1 MRLFASLLFLVALSA
16 PTLAAPESAETQL
29 PTLELVP
36 LPSQSPGTPW
46 PTETWRTAATPLALQ
61 EVLDRTL
68 EGLEP
73 GTPQNTR
80 AILVVK
86 GGQIIGERYAE
97 GFDANSRL
105 QSWSMAKSVVHA
117 LIGVLIKDGQ
127 IDIYAPAKVAR
138 WNRKVNDPRKTIT
151 VENLLRMESGLT
163 FSEDYSDPE
172 TSSVLQMLFGKGRL
186 DIAEF
191 AAGGLLYADPG
202 AQWQYSSGS
211 TNILSGVIRDKIG
224 AGSAED
230 YRSFMEDGLFRRIG
244 IRSAVPEF
252 DAANTFIGSSYL
264 HMTGRDWA
272 RFGLLY
278 LRDGMWENRR
288 ILPEHWVDHAR
299 LPTPHSKGQ
308 YGAHFWLN
316 GIDPDTGHAVM
327 TDAIPTDA
335 FMARGFGAQV
345 VLIIPSMDLV
355 VVYLGLTYDDPTPV
369 VQAITEIVNAA
380 NQR

>member
-1 MRLFASLLFLVALSA
+1 MRLFAPLLFVVALLG
-16 PTLAAPESAETQL
+16 PTAAVAEQTSSGIAG
-29 PTLELVP
+29 PELVP
-36 LPSQSPGTPW
+36 LPGQPGDVVW
-46 PTETWRTAATPLALQ
+46 PTEAWPTAPTSTALT
-61 EVLDRTL
+61 EVLDRVIAGT
-68 EGLEP
+68 EP
-73 GTPQNTR
+73 GSPQNAR
-80 AILVVK
+80 AVLVVK
-86 GGQIIGERYAE
+86 SGELIGERYAS
-97 GFDANSRL
+97 GFDANSHL

-117 LIGVLIKDGQ
+117 LIGILIKDGQ

-138 WNRKVNDPRKTIT
+138 WNRKVNDSRKAIT

-172 TSSVLQMLFGKGRL
+172 SSSVLQMLFGKGRL
-186 DIAEF
+186 DIAEY

-224 AGSAED
+224 ARSAAE

-278 LRDGMWENRR
+278 LRDGMWEDKR

-316 GIDPDTGHAVM
+316 QIDPETGHAVI
-327 TDAIPTDA
+327 TDDIPTDA

-355 VVYLGLTYDDPTPV
+355 VVYLGLTYDDPAPV
-369 VQAITEIVNAA
+369 VQAITDIVEAA
-380 NQR
+380 NK

>member
-1 MRLFASLLFLVALSA
+1 MRLFASLLFAVALLGS
-16 PTLAAPESAETQL
+16 TAAVPEEAGQVTTGPAL
-29 PTLELVP
+29 MP
-36 LPSQSPGTPW
+36 LPSQPTGVPW
-46 PTETWRTAATPLALQ
+46 PTETWPTAAAPPALD
-61 EVLDRTL
+61 EVLDRVIAGT
-68 EGLEP
+68 EP
-73 GTPQNTR
+73 STPQNTR
-80 AILVVK
+80 AILVVR
-86 GGQIIGERYAE
+86 GGQLIGERYAS
-97 GFDANSRL
+97 GFDANSLL

-117 LIGVLIKDGQ
+117 LIGILIKDGQ

-138 WNRKVNDPRKTIT
+138 WNRKVNDPRKAIT

-163 FSEDYSDPE
+163 FSEDYTDPE
-172 TSSVLQMLFGKGRL
+172 SSSVLQMLFGKGRL
-186 DIAEF
+186 DIAEY

-224 AGSAED
+224 AGSAAE

-244 IRSAVPEF
+244 ITSAVPEF

-278 LRDGMWENRR
+278 LRDGMWEDRR

-299 LPTPHSKGQ
+299 LPTPHSQGR

-316 GIDPDTGHAVM
+316 GIDPETGRAVI
-327 TDAIPTDA
+327 TDAIPTDT

-345 VLIIPSMDLV
+345 VIIIPSMDLV
-355 VVYLGLTYDDPTPV
+355 VVYLGLTYDDPAPV
-369 VQAITEIVNAA
+369 VQAITDIVEAA
-380 NQR
+380 NR

>member
-1 MRLFASLLFLVALSA
+1 MRLFASFLFLVALSGQA
-16 PTLAAPESAETQL
+16 LAIPEIADQQVSGIALT
-29 PTLELVP
+29 P
-36 LPSQSPGTPW
+36 LPPQPDGTPW
-46 PTETWRTAATPLALQ
+46 PTEVWPTVAAPLALT
-61 EVLDRTL
+61 EVLDRTIA
-68 EGLEP
+68 GVEP

-86 GGQIIGERYAE
+86 GGQLIGERYAS
-97 GFDANSRL
+97 GFDASSHL

-117 LIGVLIKDGQ
+117 LIGILLKDGQ
-127 IDIYAPAKVAR
+127 IDIYAPAKVDR
-138 WNRKVNDPRKTIT
+138 WNRKVNDPRKVIT
-151 VENLLRMESGLT
+151 VENLLRMESGLP
-163 FSEDYSDPE
+163 FSEDYSNPE
-172 TSSVLQMLFGKGRL
+172 SSSVLQMLFGNGRL
-186 DIAEF
+186 DIAEY
-191 AAGGLLYADPG
+191 AAGGLLEAHPG
-202 AQWQYSSGS
+202 ARWQYSSGT

-224 AGSAED
+224 ARSAEE
-230 YRSFMEDGLFRRIG
+230 YRSFMEESLFNRIG

-278 LRDGMWENRR
+278 LRDGTWEGRR
-288 ILPEHWVDHAR
+288 ILPERWVDHAR
-299 LPTPHSKGQ
+299 LPTPNSKGQ

-316 GIDPDTGHAVM
+316 GINPETGQAAI

-355 VVYLGLTYDDPTPV
+355 VVYLGLTYGDPAPV
-369 VQAITEIVNAA
+369 VQAITDIVEAA
-380 NQR
+380 Q